1 MAAALIEMERNCAE
15 GGLYVCREKRA
26 IRLHTLGVQ
35 IKHIEGEDLTWG
47 DADWARRDLGEAA
60 ATGARPWVSQRE
72 IPQLPS
78 KSNQIEEFFIDE
90 SIVLDQNSRFGW
102 ILLWYRAGHTGRP
115 GACRGRCRRR
125 IGVCGAVF
133 PHYPMEFWNSTGA
146 SFYSHGKFRGMP
158 SSHRSSHTGRSA
170 ACRGR
175 ARRRNGG
182 FWGVFPHNR
191 LDEDE
196 DARVGLW
203 ARWFFMPSA
212 AEPAPLDAAICPH
225 ALALRGVVRS
235 AGLDLAEAGACEW
248 YRGCLCLLA
257 PCLGPER

>member
-1 MAAALIEMERNCAE
+1 MGI
-15 GGLYVCREKRA
+15 YVCREKGT
-26 IRLHTLGVQ
+26 ILMQTLGVQ
-35 IKHIEGEDLTWG
+35 IKHIQGEDLTWG

-115 GACRGRCRRR
+115 
-125 IGVCGAVF
+125 
-133 PHYPMEFWNSTGA
+133 
-146 SFYSHGKFRGMP
+146 
-158 SSHRSSHTGRSA
+158 A

-175 ARRRNGG
+175 SRRRNGVL
-182 FWGVFPHNR
+182 WEVFPHNR

-203 ARWFFMPSA
+203 ARWFF
-212 AEPAPLDAAICPH
+212 H
-225 ALALRGVVRS
+225 A
-235 AGLDLAEAGACEW
+235 
-248 YRGCLCLLA
+248 
-257 PCLGPER
+257 

>member
-1 MAAALIEMERNCAE
+1 MPRTVPSTDWSLWGSFPALPHGI
-15 GGLYVCREKRA
+15 L
-26 IRLHTLGVQ
+26 
-35 IKHIEGEDLTWG
+35 
-47 DADWARRDLGEAA
+47 
-60 ATGARPWVSQRE
+60 
-72 IPQLPS
+72 
-78 KSNQIEEFFIDE
+78 EFHRG
-90 SIVLDQNSRFGW
+90 IV
-102 ILLWYRAGHTGRP
+102 
-115 GACRGRCRRR
+115 
-125 IGVCGAVF
+125 
-133 PHYPMEFWNSTGA
+133 
-146 SFYSHGKFRGMP
+146 
-158 SSHRSSHTGRSA
+158 
-170 ACRGR
+170 
-175 ARRRNGG
+175 
-182 FWGVFPHNR
+182 